1 MLIFSIAAEISQI
14 IETESKINSEKKI
27 KVVMAACILH
37 NFCILENDNIDYFL
51 QQVPNV
57 RRQFLDLMYKIMTCE
72 NMIFHWP

>member
-1 MLIFSIAAEISQI
+1 
-14 IETESKINSEKKI
+14 
-27 KVVMAACILH
+27 MAACILH

-57 RRQFLDLMYKIMTCE
+57 RHQLFNLMYKIMTCE